1 MLDCFEFERYV
12 LCVVMFIAVYVY
24 FRFEVWIYVVFE
36 VFRFEVWIYVVLDY
50 EAEVA

>member
-1 MLDCFEFERYV
+1 M
-12 LCVVMFIAVYVY
+12 LCVVMLIAVYVY